1 MCSIHSGAGRMSA
14 TALQGPEVLP
24 AMLKM
29 TGPCMRLSLTSCDA
43 ITRLQRLFFLNEGQ
57 GLSHFLGQ
65 DLGFMRYPSFK
76 VERTQP
82 VFRDRSCLLAYERAL
97 QLAAAVD
104 AALEVSLLSST
115 FTV

>member
-1 MCSIHSGAGRMSA
+1 
-14 TALQGPEVLP
+14 
-24 AMLKM
+24 
-29 TGPCMRLSLTSCDA
+29 
-43 ITRLQRLFFLNEGQ
+43 
-57 GLSHFLGQ
+57 
-65 DLGFMRYPSFK
+65 MRYPFFK

-115 FTV
+115 FTL